1 MESKQVGQKYEEE
14 AVAGEPLRERG
25 QGGCRTGRSRDAWH
39 QAVGRE
45 MTCKPLEARM
55 WNEPLRSVSSD
66 FLVAVGWGACLSLAV
81 PWDPD
86 ELCQLTKNLLKD
98 SDEGGFCV

>member
-1 MESKQVGQKYEEE
+1 MRKRLLLGK
-14 AVAGEPLRERG
+14 PLRERG
-25 QGGCRTGRSRDAWH
+25 QGGGRTGRSQHTWH
-39 QAVGRE
+39 QAMGRE
-45 MTCKPLEARM
+45 MTRKPLEARI
-55 WNEPLRSVSSD
+55 WKEPLRSVSSD

-98 SDEGGFCV
+98 SNEGGFCV